1 MRKITAL
8 LLVCLLLCGVAAAE
22 ETSDTVAFGNVS
34 FSRDATY
41 IDMGEETVASMDDF
55 IAFLK
60 EFPNLPAEL
69 LWVVVAGNQN
79 LIACKWAEVERPLRF
94 LCPDEITDH
103 VHSVIAGYPAV
114 PVIQNGIVHFGK
126 ISKGTIIKSNDICM
140 TKMQVCDVVICH
152 CVTVFRDMECQCHYT
167 S

>member
-41 IDMGEETVASMDDF
+41 IDMGEETVSSMDDF

-60 EFPNLPAEL
+60 EFPNLKKVDMFGTPVWGGHIEDLTARFPQIEFF
-69 LWVVVAGNQN
+69 VVHDS
-79 LIACKWAEVERPLRF
+79 ISF
-94 LCPDEITDH
+94 L
-103 VHSVIAGYPAV
+103 
-114 PVIQNGIVHFGK
+114 
-126 ISKGTIIKSNDICM
+126 
-140 TKMQVCDVVICH
+140 
-152 CVTVFRDMECQCHYT
+152 
-167 S
+167 

>member
-41 IDMGEETVASMDDF
+41 IDMGEETVSSMDDF

-60 EFPNLPAEL
+60 EFPNLKKVDMFATQVTAAQVGKLTEAL
-69 LWVVVAGNQN
+69 
-79 LIACKWAEVERPLRF
+79 
-94 LCPDEITDH
+94 PD
-103 VHSVIAGYPAV
+103 V
-114 PVIQNGIVHFGK
+114 PTVSG
-126 ISKGTIIKSNDICM
+126 
-140 TKMQVCDVVICH
+140 VCRV
-152 CVTVFRDMECQCHYT
+152 